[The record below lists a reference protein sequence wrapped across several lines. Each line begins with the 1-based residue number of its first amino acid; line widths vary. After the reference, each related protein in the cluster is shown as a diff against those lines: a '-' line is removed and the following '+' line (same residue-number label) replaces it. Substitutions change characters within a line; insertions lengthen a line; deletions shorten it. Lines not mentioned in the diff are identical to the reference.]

1 MNIFDYFLKKKKDN
15 SILVSQL
22 SKLGISELDTDEM
35 QRLNNGNRTQNLI
48 PLSIDIGGKAIETEA
63 LLSLKRN
70 SDGSDSL
77 LVHSVI
83 SDQLRLKQ
91 IADSDNGIDTVFA
104 MFNGDE
110 DKISA
115 FLRRNNLLEEFKPA
129 SSLYWELVMGENHFI
144 NSYLDVDVDKGDAI
158 TQAKKDFT
166 EKSNKLDG
174 LDNLFRVAAGSFNRI
189 KGTELEPEQIRELKQ
204 GKTIEV
210 NNLIDDK
217 GEKYSGF
224 ITLNLTKEQIKDFKD
239 NPGKAVNVSKR
250 AIVTPKND
258 YKVQVNQNNH
268 GFKTEENKFSTKS
281 VKTGDIH
288 AQDTK
293 DKKKGIGL

>member
-22 SKLGISELDTDEM
+22 SKLGISELDADEM
-35 QRLNNGNRTQNLI
+35 QRLIKGIKTQNLI
-48 PLSIDIGGKAIETEA
+48 PLSINIGGKTIKTEA
-63 LLSLKRN
+63 LLSINRN
-70 SDGSDSL
+70 PDGSDSL
-77 LVHSVI
+77 LVHSVV

-91 IADSDNGIDTVFA
+91 IADSENGIDTVFA

-110 DKISA
+110 DRINS
-115 FLRRNNLLEEFKPA
+115 FLRRNNLLDEFKPA
-129 SSLYWELVMGENHFI
+129 SSLYWELVMGEKHFI
-144 NSYLDVDVDKGDAI
+144 NSYLDVDVDKGEAVI
-158 TQAKKDFT
+158 QAKKDYVD
-166 EKSNKLDG
+166 KANKLDEFS
-174 LDNLFRVAAGSFNRI
+174 NLFKATAASFNRI
-189 KGTELEPEQIRELKQ
+189 NGAELEPEQLRELKQ

-258 YKVQVNQNNH
+258 YKIQVNQNNH
-268 GFKTEENKFSTKS
+268 GFRTEENKFSTKA